1 MDYQRQTIT
10 PSLTVKDAE
19 AAIAFYEKVFAAKVD
34 GPIMRGPEG
43 KGVMHAE
50 LRFADTKVFLN
61 DEFPQMGAYSPTHY
75 GGTGVALQLYVPDV
89 DRTYANAIAAGALS
103 VMPPQDQFWGDRYA
117 HITDPFGHRWGISTP
132 KENLTQDELKQRS
145 VQHWKQPANK

>member
-1 MDYQRQTIT
+1 
-10 PSLTVKDAE
+10 
-19 AAIAFYEKVFAAKVD
+19 
-34 GPIMRGPEG
+34 
-43 KGVMHAE
+43 
-50 LRFADTKVFLN
+50 
-61 DEFPQMGAYSPTHY
+61 
-75 GGTGVALQLYVPDV
+75 V